1 VNAARRPEVGLAL
14 TPRQLALQAIELAL
28 SKKAEDVLLLDLRAI
43 TNIADF
49 FVICTASSD
58 TQMGAVADAIVEGL
72 AEVKHKVWHAEGYEV
87 RRWVLLDYVHVV
99 VHILLPETRR
109 YYALEKLWGDAPMES
124 FGD

>member
-1 VNAARRPEVGLAL
+1 VAL
-14 TPRQLALQAIELAL
+14 TPRQLALRAVELAL
-28 SKKAEDVLLLDLRAI
+28 SKKAEDVVLLDLRQV

-58 TQMGAVADAIVEGL
+58 TQMRAVGDAIMDGL
-72 AEVKHKVWHAEGYEV
+72 AAAKHKVWHAEGYEV

-99 VHILLPETRR
+99 VHILLPETRQ
-109 YYALEKLWGDAPMES
+109 YYALEKLWGDAPTES